1 VKIRLQ
7 CLNEEESR
15 MSKARKLRK
24 VAAMVVAAL
33 SLSLVGAAAAADWK
47 PSQPIEFVVTAGPG
61 GGTDNF
67 ARTIQSIVT
76 KYKLI
81 DQPIVVVNKGGGS
94 GAEGFQY
101 GKSPADDAYKLTFAT
116 NNEYL
121 LPLIAKLSWK
131 GEDFTPVAAMAVDEF
146 ILWVNGKSEFKTA
159 KAYIDAA
166 KAKPATFRM
175 GGSQSKD
182 TDQTLTSE
190 ITAATGAT
198 FLYVPFKSG
207 GEAAVQLAGGHIDSN
222 TDNPS
227 ESIGQ
232 WKGALVTPLC
242 VFSAKRLAPGPKVTD
257 TMGWSDIPTC
267 AESGIPIE
275 QYQQPRTVWLP
286 KGAPANAVAYYAG
299 VLAKVRETPEWKT
312 YIERSAQTDRFLTG
326 DDFKRFAATD
336 EQKAR
341 KVFEHEG
348 WLIH

>member
-1 VKIRLQ
+1 MQ
-7 CLNEEESR
+7 
-15 MSKARKLRK
+15 K
-24 VAAMVVAAL
+24 VWKFAAIATVVT
-33 SLSLVGAAAAADWK
+33 GAFTLPFGSAIAADWK
-47 PSQPIEFVVTAGPG
+47 PSQPIEFIVTAGPG

-81 DQPIVVVNKGGGS
+81 DQPIVVLNKGGGS

-101 GKSPADDAYKLTFAT
+101 GKSPAGDAYKITFAT

-131 GEDFTPVAAMAVDEF
+131 GEDFTPVASMAVDEF
-146 ILWVNGKSEFKTA
+146 ILWVNGKSEYKTA
-159 KAYIDAA
+159 KAYIDAV
-166 KAKPATFRM
+166 KAKPGTFKM

-182 TDQTLTSE
+182 TDQTLTME
-190 ITAATGAT
+190 ISNATGT
-198 FLYVPFKSG
+198 KFLYVPFKSG

-222 TDNPS
+222 TNNPS
-227 ESIGQ
+227 ESVGQ
-232 WKGALVTPLC
+232 WKGGLVTPLC
-242 VFSAKRLAPGPKVTD
+242 VFSPKRLAPGPRVTE
-257 TMGWSDIPTC
+257 TMSWSDVPTC

-286 KGAPANAVAYYAG
+286 KGAPAEAVAYYVG
-299 VLAKVRETPEWKT
+299 VLEKVRATPEWKT

-326 DDFKRFAATD
+326 AAFSSFIQSD

-341 KVFEHEG
+341 KVFEQEG
-348 WLIH
+348 WLVQ

>member
-1 VKIRLQ
+1 MSGCAIRRITGVL
-7 CLNEEESR
+7 
-15 MSKARKLRK
+15 
-24 VAAMVVAAL
+24 AAL
-33 SLSLVGAAAAADWK
+33 SLCLASSLAVADWK
-47 PSQPIEFVVTAGPG
+47 PSQPIEFIVTAGPG

-76 KYKLI
+76 KHKLI
-81 DQPIVVVNKGGGS
+81 DQPIVVLNKGGGS

-101 GKSPADDAYKLTFAT
+101 GKGPAGDAYKVTFAT

-131 GEDFTPVAAMAVDEF
+131 GDDFTPVAAMAVDEF
-146 ILWVNGKSEFKTA
+146 ILWVNGKSDFKTA

-166 KAKPATFRM
+166 KAKPDTLKM

-190 ITAATGAT
+190 ITAATGAK
-198 FLYVPFKSG
+198 FLYVPYKSG

-222 TDNPS
+222 TNNPS

-232 WKGALVTPLC
+232 WKGGLVKPLC
-242 VFSAKRLAPGPKVTD
+242 VFSSKRLAQGPKITD
-257 TMGWSDIPTC
+257 TMAWSDIPTC

-286 KGAPANAVAYYAG
+286 KGAPADVVAYYVS
-299 VLAKVRETPEWKT
+299 VLEKVRATPEWKE
-312 YIERSAQTDRFLTG
+312 YIERSAQPDRFLTG
-326 DDFKRFAATD
+326 AELRNFMAQD

-341 KVFEHEG
+341 KVFQTEG
-348 WLIH
+348 WLIQ

>member
-1 VKIRLQ
+1 
-7 CLNEEESR
+7 

-101 GKSPADDAYKLTFAT
+101 GKSPADDAYKLTLAT

-312 YIERSAQTDRFLTG
+312 YIERSAQTDRFLTC
-326 DDFKRFAATD
+326 DDFKRFAASD

-348 WLIH
+348 WLIR

>member
-1 VKIRLQ
+1 
-7 CLNEEESR
+7 

-47 PSQPIEFVVTAGPG
+47 PSQPIELVVTAGPG

-348 WLIH
+348 WLIR

>member
-1 VKIRLQ
+1 MSGCAIRRITGVL
-7 CLNEEESR
+7 
-15 MSKARKLRK
+15 
-24 VAAMVVAAL
+24 AAL
-33 SLSLVGAAAAADWK
+33 SLCLASSLAVADWK
-47 PSQPIEFVVTAGPG
+47 PSQPIEFIVTAGPG

-76 KYKLI
+76 KHKLI
-81 DQPIVVVNKGGGS
+81 DQPIVVLNKGGGS

-101 GKSPADDAYKLTFAT
+101 GKGPAGDAYKVTFAT

-131 GEDFTPVAAMAVDEF
+131 GDDFTPVAAMAVDEF
-146 ILWVNGKSEFKTA
+146 ILWVNGKSDFKTA

-166 KAKPATFRM
+166 KAKPDTLKM

-182 TDQTLTSE
+182 TDQTLTSQ
-190 ITAATGAT
+190 ITAATGAK

-222 TDNPS
+222 TNNPS
-227 ESIGQ
+227 ESLGQ
-232 WKGALVTPLC
+232 WKGGLVTPLC
-242 VFSAKRLAPGPKVTD
+242 VFSAKRLAAGPKITA

-275 QYQQPRTVWLP
+275 QYQQPRTIWLP
-286 KGAPANAVAYYAG
+286 QNVPADAVAFYVG
-299 VLAKVRETPEWKT
+299 VLQKVRETPEWKE

-326 DDFKRFAATD
+326 AEIRTFIAS
-336 EQKAR
+336 
-341 KVFEHEG
+341 
-348 WLIH
+348 

>member
-1 VKIRLQ
+1 
-7 CLNEEESR
+7 

-33 SLSLVGAAAAADWK
+33 SLVGAAAAADWK
-47 PSQPIEFVVTAGPG
+47 PSQPIEFIVTAGPG

-348 WLIH
+348 WLIR

>member
-1 VKIRLQ
+1 
-7 CLNEEESR
+7 
-15 MSKARKLRK
+15 MSNTRRNRKLA
-24 VAAMVVAAL
+24 VVVASAL
-33 SLSLVGAAAAADWK
+33 SLSLVTAVAAADWK

-348 WLIH
+348 WLIR

>member
-1 VKIRLQ
+1 
-7 CLNEEESR
+7 

-24 VAAMVVAAL
+24 VAAVVVAAL

-47 PSQPIEFVVTAGPG
+47 PSQPIEFIVTAGPG

-166 KAKPATFRM
+166 KAAPATFRM

-232 WKGALVTPLC
+232 WKGGLVRPLC
-242 VFSAKRLAPGPKVTD
+242 VFSAKRLAAGPKVTD

-275 QYQQPRTVWLP
+275 QYQQPRTVWVP
-286 KGAPANAVAYYAG
+286 KGAPADAVAYYVG
-299 VLAKVRETPEWKT
+299 VLAKVRATPEWKA

-326 DDFKRFAATD
+326 DEFKRFAATD

-348 WLIH
+348 WLIR

>member
-1 VKIRLQ
+1 
-7 CLNEEESR
+7 
-15 MSKARKLRK
+15 
-24 VAAMVVAAL
+24 
-33 SLSLVGAAAAADWK
+33 
-47 PSQPIEFVVTAGPG
+47 
-61 GGTDNF
+61 
-67 ARTIQSIVT
+67 
-76 KYKLI
+76 
-81 DQPIVVVNKGGGS
+81 
-94 GAEGFQY
+94 
-101 GKSPADDAYKLTFAT
+101 LTFAT

-146 ILWVNGKSEFKTA
+146 ILWVNGKSEFTTA

-166 KAKPATFRM
+166 KAKPATFKM

-232 WKGALVTPLC
+232 WKGGLVRPLC

-286 KGAPANAVAYYAG
+286 KGAPADAVAYYAG

-326 DDFKRFAATD
+326 DEFKRFAASD

-348 WLIH
+348 WLIR

>member
-1 VKIRLQ
+1 
-7 CLNEEESR
+7 

-33 SLSLVGAAAAADWK
+33 SLSLVGAALAADWK
-47 PSQPIEFVVTAGPG
+47 PSQPLEFVVTAGPG

-166 KAKPATFRM
+166 KAKPGTFRM

-348 WLIH
+348 WLIR

>member
-1 VKIRLQ
+1 
-7 CLNEEESR
+7 
-15 MSKARKLRK
+15 
-24 VAAMVVAAL
+24 
-33 SLSLVGAAAAADWK
+33 
-47 PSQPIEFVVTAGPG
+47 
-61 GGTDNF
+61 
-67 ARTIQSIVT
+67 
-76 KYKLI
+76 
-81 DQPIVVVNKGGGS
+81 
-94 GAEGFQY
+94 
-101 GKSPADDAYKLTFAT
+101 
-116 NNEYL
+116 
-121 LPLIAKLSWK
+121 
-131 GEDFTPVAAMAVDEF
+131 VAAMAVDEF

-348 WLIH
+348 WLIR

>member
-1 VKIRLQ
+1 
-7 CLNEEESR
+7 

-33 SLSLVGAAAAADWK
+33 SLVGAAAAADWK
-47 PSQPIEFVVTAGPG
+47 PSQPIEFIVTAGPG

-101 GKSPADDAYKLTFAT
+101 GKSPTDDAYKLTFAT

-348 WLIH
+348 WLIR

>member
-1 VKIRLQ
+1 MKIRLQ

-24 VAAMVVAAL
+24 VAAVVVAAL

-81 DQPIVVVNKGGGS
+81 AQPIVVVNQGGGS

-348 WLIH
+348 WLIR

>member
-1 VKIRLQ
+1 
-7 CLNEEESR
+7 

-24 VAAMVVAAL
+24 VAAVVVAAL

-47 PSQPIEFVVTAGPG
+47 PSQPIEFIVTAGPG

-336 EQKAR
+336 EQKAL

-348 WLIH
+348 WLIR

>member
-1 VKIRLQ
+1 
-7 CLNEEESR
+7 
-15 MSKARKLRK
+15 MSKAWK
-24 VAAMVVAAL
+24 VGTFAAVATAAL
-33 SLSLVGAAAAADWK
+33 SLSIATASAADWK
-47 PSQPIEFVVTAGPG
+47 PSQPIEFIVTAGPG

-81 DQPIVVVNKGGGS
+81 DQPIVVLNKGGGS

-101 GKSPADDAYKLTFAT
+101 GKSPVGDAYKLTFAT

-131 GEDFTPVAAMAVDEF
+131 GDDFTPVASMAVDEF
-146 ILWVNGKSEFKTA
+146 ILWVNGNSEFKTA
-159 KAYIDAA
+159 KTYIDAA
-166 KAKPATFRM
+166 KAKPDTFKM

-190 ITAATGAT
+190 ISAATGAR
-198 FLYVPFKSG
+198 FLYVPYKSG

-222 TDNPS
+222 TNNPS

-232 WKGALVTPLC
+232 WKGGLVKPLC
-242 VFSAKRLAPGPKVTD
+242 VFSAKRLAQGPKITE
-257 TMGWSDIPTC
+257 TMAWSDIPTC

-286 KGAPANAVAYYAG
+286 KGAPADAVAYYVG
-299 VLAKVRETPEWKT
+299 VLEKVRATPEWKE

-326 DDFKRFAATD
+326 AELKNFIASD

-341 KVFEHEG
+341 KVFQQEG